1 MSVKKYKFVSPGVFV
16 SEIDNSQ
23 LPEAPIDIGPVV
35 IGRSQRGPGM
45 KPVTVDSFAD
55 FINTFGN
62 PTPQINT
69 GDAWRSGPITGP
81 TYAVYAAQA
90 WLRNNSPLTFV
101 RLLGEE
107 DPQKETAGAAGWFT
121 RDTDGDF
128 NGNAADGGGAY
139 GLFLL
144 PSSSA
149 SGSQVDMGADGDP
162 LKGSIQMTGALAA
175 IWYCNDGYLTLS
187 GTLAGAS
194 SVGIGTSSCG
204 VLIKSESG
212 KKAFTAEIFNS
223 SNTSQGKVNFSL
235 SRTDDNYI
243 RNVFNTSPP
252 GTNSRITSD
261 YSNLFLGESFEK
273 HVDQAIRVVSG
284 SSYIEGQPNGVVSI
298 PTDYWGVVMPLK
310 LSGSSIEQGDYR
322 KAAQAAQTG
331 WFFSQ
336 DVVPRPGAIP
346 AGKEALTTNAY
357 QAEKMPKLFKLKAL
371 SKGEWESKNLKV
383 SIANI
388 KQSFNSNY
396 PYGTFSIQLRRLAD
410 NDSAVQIV
418 EQFDNLSLDPDS
430 SNYISK
436 KIGDRYQTWDN
447 TNKLYIEYGDYANQS
462 KFVYV
467 EVDAGVANKTTD
479 GERLPFGVYGPP
491 TWKSIQFSSG
501 TLAKTLNDLSFETA
515 AAAVYST
522 AITNVAFPNG
532 GGLDTPG
539 GHVAGVPIYTTG
551 PGAAAAF
558 ISFNTV
564 DEAMDWA
571 GGDDPAEAMSS
582 FTGTLEF
589 PRTYVRVSSSTG
601 NNNSPSSVYW
611 GFDSS
616 LGATSPSIFAKSTL
630 DVVLPKPSGQDDF
643 AVTPDGPT
651 QYSWIFTLDNITQ
664 RDSGSVSVGY
674 TADNLIPNAI
684 YVSGSRTNG
693 LSVTSISSSW
703 QKLLDLGFNSFT
715 SPLFGGTDGLDIY
728 EKEPFN
734 NSDALSTST
743 TEANSY
749 AYYSTKKAIDS
760 ITDPEVVEYNLAAI
774 PGITNTKL
782 TNYLVETCESRGD
795 ALAVVDLQ
803 DVYVPAIDYGTG
815 GAQRG
820 SVDTCITTLKN
831 RQLDS
836 SYGCAYYPWVQIQD
850 TINDLTLWAPP
861 SIAAL
866 GTFSSSEK
874 DSKLWF
880 APAGFNRGG
889 LTEGSAG
896 IPVVGVRDKLT
907 SKQRDKLY
915 EVNINPIAS
924 FPAEGIV
931 IFGQKTLQTTRS
943 ALDRINVR
951 RLMIYVKKQISRI
964 ANNILFEQ
972 NVQAT
977 WDGFLAAVDPFLSA
991 IQSDFGL
998 TDFKVVL
1005 DETTTTPELIDRNI
1019 LYAKIFLKPA
1029 RAIEYIA
1036 IDFNI
1041 TRTGAAFE
1049 D

>member
-23 LPEAPIDIGPVV
+23 LPEQPADIGPVV

-45 KPVTVDSFAD
+45 KPVTVESFAD

-69 GDAWRSGPITGP
+69 GDAWRNGPITGP

-128 NGNAADGGGAY
+128 NGNAVDGGGAY
-139 GLFLL
+139 GLFIL
-144 PSSSA
+144 PSSSVSDA
-149 SGSQVDMGADGDP
+149 QVDDSGDP
-162 LKGSIQMTGALAA
+162 ILKGRTQMTGGLAA
-175 IWYCNDGYLTLS
+175 IWYCNEGYITLTGS
-187 GTLAGAS
+187 LAGA
-194 SVGIGTSSCG
+194 GAAGAGTSSCG
-204 VLIKSESG
+204 VLVSSESG

-223 SNTSQGKVNFSL
+223 ANASQGKVNFSL
-235 SRTDDNYI
+235 TRTDDNYI

-252 GTNSRITSD
+252 QTNNRITSD
-261 YSNLFLGESFEK
+261 YSNIFLGESFEK
-273 HVDQAIRVVSG
+273 HIDQSVRIVSG
-284 SSYIEGQPNGVVSI
+284 AFAVDGQPNGVVSR
-298 PTDYWGVVMPLK
+298 PTDYWGVIMPLK
-310 LSGSSIEQGDYR
+310 LSGSSIEQGDFR
-322 KAAQAAQTG
+322 KQAQAAQTG

-336 DVVPRPGAIP
+336 DIVPRPGEIP
-346 AGKEALTTNAY
+346 NALTPVSGNAY
-357 QAEKMPKLFKLKAL
+357 QAQNMPKLFRLKAL
-371 SKGEWESKNLKV
+371 SKGEWASKNLKV

-396 PYGTFSIQLRRLAD
+396 PYGTFSIQLRRLDD

-430 SNYISK
+430 ANYISR

-447 TNKLYIEYGDYANQS
+447 TNKRYIEYGDYANQS

-467 EVDAGVANKTTD
+467 EVDPGVANKTTD

-491 TWKSIQFSSG
+491 TWKSIQFRSG
-501 TLAKTLNDLSFETA
+501 ALAQTLDNLSGELTT
-515 AAAVYST
+515 AAVYST
-522 AITNVAFPNG
+522 AVTNVAFPDAG
-532 GGLDTPG
+532 GRGTMG
-539 GHVAGVPIYTTG
+539 GEPIYASG
-551 PGAAAAF
+551 PGAAETF
-558 ISFNTV
+558 ISLNDV
-564 DEAMDWA
+564 DPVMDWSVGSTKLNA
-571 GGDDPAEAMSS
+571 L
-582 FTGTLEF
+582 TGTLEF

-601 NNNSPSSVYW
+601 NSNSPSAVYW

-630 DVVLPKPSGQDDF
+630 DVVLPKPAGQDDF
-643 AVTPDGPT
+643 TVAEDGPT
-651 QYSWIFTLDNITQ
+651 QYSWIFTLDDITQ
-664 RDSGSVSVGY
+664 RVSGAVGTGY
-674 TADNLIPNAI
+674 TGDNITPNAI
-684 YVSGSRTNG
+684 YVSGSRANG

-734 NSDALSTST
+734 NTDALSTSA

-760 ITDPEVVEYNLAAI
+760 ITDPEVVEYNLASL

-803 DVYVPAIDYGTG
+803 DVYVPAVDYGVG

-820 SVDTCITTLKN
+820 NVNTCITTLKN

-836 SYGCAYYPWVQIQD
+836 SYACAYYPWVQIQD
-850 TINDLTLWAPP
+850 TINDITLWAPP

-866 GTFSSSEK
+866 GTFSSSES

-931 IFGQKTLQTTRS
+931 IFGQKTLQATPS

-951 RLMIYVKKQISRI
+951 RLMIFVKKQISRI

-977 WDGFLAAVDPFLSA
+977 WDGFLAAVNPFLSS

-1041 TRTGAAFE
+1041 TNTGASFE